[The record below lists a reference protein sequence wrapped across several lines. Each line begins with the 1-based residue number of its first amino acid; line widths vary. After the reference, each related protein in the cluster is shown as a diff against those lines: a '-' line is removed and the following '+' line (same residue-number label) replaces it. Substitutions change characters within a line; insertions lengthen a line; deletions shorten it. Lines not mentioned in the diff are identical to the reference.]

1 MVGEGL
7 ILLILVDEDHTLD
20 PVPLTAGRQCIG
32 VIGPTLQMI
41 AITEGAAID
50 LFLEASHQ
58 EEGDTLGAAIPRGRG
73 GGDTPPANLQNLGEG
88 QGRVLSGATHPDA
101 GIRGIAILLGVC
113 LRAIVL
119 VQVPEQSQGLTRQ
132 GHRHLQLK

>member
-101 GIRGIAILLGVC
+101 GIQGIAILLGVC

-119 VQVPEQSQGLTRQ
+119 VQVPERSQGLTRQ